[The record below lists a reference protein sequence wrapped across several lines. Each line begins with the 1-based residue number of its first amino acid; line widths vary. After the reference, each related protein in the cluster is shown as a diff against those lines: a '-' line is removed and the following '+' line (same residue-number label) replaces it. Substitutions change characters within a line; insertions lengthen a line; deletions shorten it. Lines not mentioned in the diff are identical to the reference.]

1 MSIIPKSKPQAKA
14 TEITKLIPKSIAEQ
28 YPVILVGVRGY
39 YRDTM
44 GAVGK
49 NDRGLYDDAI
59 FVVAPDC
66 FASFNA
72 NTDPSAF
79 KKGVSALNPGVHLY
93 KKGKHKIASPN
104 GYAAFR
110 PATKDE
116 GLPVTRDGQGQSIG
130 YAINIHRGG
139 NNGTSSLGCQTIP
152 PAQWDAFKSL
162 VYALMDKNGQ
172 KVIPYVLTEGV

>member
-14 TEITKLIPKSIAEQ
+14 AEITKRIPKAIAEQ

-44 GAVGK
+44 GIAGR
-49 NDRGLYDDAI
+49 NDRGIYDDAI
-59 FVVAPDC
+59 FVIAPDC

-72 NTDPSAF
+72 NTDPSAHY
-79 KKGVSALNPGVHLY
+79 KKGVSVLNLGVHLY
-93 KKGKHKIASPN
+93 KKGKHKINSPN

-139 NNGTSSLGCQTIP
+139 NSGTSSLGCQTIP

-162 VYALMDKNGQ
+162 VYALMDKYGQ
-172 KVIPYVLTEGV
+172 KVIPYVLTEA